1 MTFAPDFDRAIV
13 TPSPNFGKRRSV
25 ATPDLIILHYTAM
38 DTAKAACDWLCAR
51 ESEVSAHYLIDENG
65 EIFQLVLEKDRA
77 WHAGQSSW
85 QGGTDIN
92 SRSIGI
98 EIANQGHEG
107 GCPIYPDAQMR
118 SVLELSKS
126 IIARYHID
134 AKSVL
139 AHSDIAPL
147 RKRDPGEWFSWEM
160 LSNHGVGHYR
170 APSPITGGRYFM
182 RGESGQPIEALQS
195 MLGLYGYGVDV
206 NGQFD
211 ELTEAVVIAF
221 QRHFRPRKVDG
232 IADMSTIE
240 TLHRLLADHYNFKQQ
255 M

>member
-1 MTFAPDFDRAIV
+1 MTFAPDFDRASV
-13 TPSPNFGKRRSV
+13 MPSPNCGERRGVSK
-25 ATPDLIILHYTAM
+25 PDMLILHYTAM
-38 DTAKAACDWLCAR
+38 ETAKAACDWLCAE
-51 ESEVSAHYLIDENG
+51 ESQVSAHYLIDEG
-65 EIFQLVLEKDRA
+65 GKISQLVAENDRA

-85 QGGTDIN
+85 HGETDIN

-98 EIANQGHEG
+98 EIANQGHEA

-118 SVLELSKS
+118 SVIELSQS
-126 IIARYHID
+126 IIKRHDIGP
-134 AKSVL
+134 KRVL

-147 RKRDPGEWFSWEM
+147 RKRDPGEWFSWKM
-160 LSNHGVGHYR
+160 LADEGVGHYVD
-170 APSPITGGRYFM
+170 PSPISGGRYFM

-211 ELTEAVVIAF
+211 EVTEAVVIAF
-221 QRHFRPRKVDG
+221 QRHFRPDKVDG

-240 TLHRLLADHYNFKQQ
+240 TLHHLLADS
-255 M
+255 